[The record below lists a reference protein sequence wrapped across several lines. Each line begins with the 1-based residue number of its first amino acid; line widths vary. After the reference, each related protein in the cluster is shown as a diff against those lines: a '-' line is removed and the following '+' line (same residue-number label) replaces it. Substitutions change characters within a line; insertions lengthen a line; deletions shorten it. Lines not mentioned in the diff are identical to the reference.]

1 VFEQVG
7 DGLKVAVNLPIMCM
21 SLPLGQ
27 VPMGAFSGLCRA
39 DADVHLNSLKCTG
52 TPPSATCGKPSRRL
66 RASDEDRKTAKMEL
80 DRMHK
85 EARDDLIFIYQLR
98 TRIVHNAYFHSQGTT
113 YFVVRAQRF
122 ASLLIGAILADP
134 RLQRSGAIERE
145 IAAADGILK
154 RLESDEKNSVLEEV
168 RNRQD
173 RPSQSQ
179 VFRKLAFPPPGR
191 LLRPGRFVVPG
202 GQVKTGGGFRF

>member
-39 DADVHLNSLKCTG
+39 DGDVHLNSLKCTG

-85 EARDDLIFIYQLR
+85 ESRDDLTFIYQLR
-98 TRIVHNAYFHSQGTT
+98 TGLFTT
-113 YFVVRAQRF
+113 RTFT
-122 ASLLIGAILADP
+122 P
-134 RLQRSGAIERE
+134 REPRTSSFERN
-145 IAAADGILK
+145 D
-154 RLESDEKNSVLEEV
+154 
-168 RNRQD
+168 
-173 RPSQSQ
+173 
-179 VFRKLAFPPPGR
+179 
-191 LLRPGRFVVPG
+191 LLRFSSERS
-202 GQVKTGGGFRF
+202 